1 MNQISDRLRGL
12 VQSDIRR
19 MSRECDRVNGINL
32 GQGICDLP
40 TIPELVEGACD
51 AIVANK
57 ATYSKFE
64 GIDLLRERIARKLAH
79 YNGLTVDPA
88 KEIVVTVGSSG
99 GFLTAAMATLNAGDE
114 VILFEPYYGYH
125 LNTLS
130 VLGFIPKF
138 VPLQAPDWSIDFD
151 ALRAAFTLKTRAIV
165 VCTPSNPSGKMFT
178 REELEKIGALCREFN
193 AWVFTDEIYEYIV
206 YDGREHVSMASI
218 PSCRDIT
225 ITISGFSK
233 TFSITGWRIGY
244 AVADPQVAGPIGL
257 MNDLFAICAPT
268 PLQWGVARAL
278 EVPDSYYRSATIAK
292 PRNRSSKMPGWLP
305 FRDPHFSFRMPARGC
320 CVSATRR
327 ISSHSKKPAS
337 GFGRSLLFE
346 FQVPIDELE
355 VELERRDF
363 PGAVLTAQLDVV
375 AADEQARS
383 RRRRLRA
390 SPAPSPFRKESGR
403 PRPQ

>member
-1 MNQISDRLRGL
+1 MTQISDRLRGL

-19 MSRECDRVNGINL
+19 MSRECERVDGVNL

-51 AIVANK
+51 AIRSNK

-64 GIDLLRERIARKLAH
+64 GIDLLRERIAHKVEH
-79 YNGLTVDPA
+79 YNGFKADPA

-125 LNTLS
+125 LNTLT
-130 VLGFIPKF
+130 VLGFVPKF
-138 VPLQAPDWSIDFD
+138 VPLVAPNWDIDFD
-151 ALRAAFTLKTRAIV
+151 TLRAAFSPKTKAIV

-178 REELEKIGALCREFN
+178 RQELEKIGALCREFG
-193 AWVFTDEIYEYIV
+193 AWIFTDEIYEYIV
-206 YDGREHVSMASI
+206 YDGRKHVSVASI

-244 AVADPQVAGPIGL
+244 AIADARVAGPIGL

-278 EVPDSYYRSATIAK
+278 EVPDQYYRNMAADYQKKRDMLASA
-292 PRNRSSKMPGWLP
+292 LE
-305 FRDPHFSFRMPARGC
+305 
-320 CVSATRR
+320 
-327 ISSHSKKPAS
+327 AS
-337 GFGRSLLFE
+337 GFRPSVPQGSYYMLATIPDEMEDDRAAANALLEEARVASVPGSAFFVSGAGKRMLRFCFAKDFDALEEGCKRIKE
-346 FQVPIDELE
+346 F
-355 VELERRDF
+355 R
-363 PGAVLTAQLDVV
+363 AV
-375 AADEQARS
+375 
-383 RRRRLRA
+383 RA
-390 SPAPSPFRKESGR
+390 
-403 PRPQ
+403 

>member
-1 MNQISDRLRGL
+1 MNQISERLRGL

-19 MSRECDRVNGINL
+19 MSRECERVGGINL

-51 AIVANK
+51 AIASNK

-64 GIDLLRERIARKLAH
+64 GIDVLRERIAKKLDR
-79 YNGLTVDPA
+79 YNGLKADPA

-99 GFLTAAMATLNAGDE
+99 GFLAAAMATLNAGDE

-130 VLGFIPKF
+130 VLGFVPKF
-138 VPLQAPDWSIDFD
+138 VQLHAPDWSIDFD
-151 ALRAAFTLKTRAIV
+151 ELRAAFTPRTRAVV

-178 REELEKIGALCREFN
+178 RSELEKIGAMCREFN

-206 YDGREHVSMASI
+206 YDGRKHVSIASI

-244 AVADPQVAGPIGL
+244 AVAEPRVAGPIGL

-278 EVPDSYYRSATIAK
+278 EVPDEYYRNLAADYQKKRDILAAALDDAGFKPSIPQGSYYMLAQIPDDFRNDREAAQSLLENARVASVPGSAFFVSDAGTRMLRFCFAK
-292 PRNRSSKMPGWLP
+292 DFDALEE
-305 FRDPHFSFRMPARGC
+305 AC
-320 CVSATRR
+320 RR
-327 ISSHSKKPAS
+327 IRA
-337 GFGRSLLFE
+337 FR
-346 FQVPIDELE
+346 
-355 VELERRDF
+355 
-363 PGAVLTAQLDVV
+363 TAN
-375 AADEQARS
+375 ARV
-383 RRRRLRA
+383 
-390 SPAPSPFRKESGR
+390 
-403 PRPQ
+403 

>member
-12 VQSDIRR
+12 VQSEIRR
-19 MSRECDRVNGINL
+19 MSRDCERVGGINL

-51 AIVANK
+51 AITANK

-64 GIDLLRERIARKLAH
+64 GIDLLRERIAGKIER
-79 YNGLTVDPA
+79 YNGFSVDPA

-99 GFLTAAMATLNAGDE
+99 GFLAAAMATLNAGDE

-125 LNTLS
+125 LNTLA
-130 VLGFIPKF
+130 VLGFVPKF

-151 ALRAAFTLKTRAIV
+151 ALRAAFTQKTKAIV

-206 YDGREHVSMASI
+206 YDGRKHVSMASI
-218 PSCRDIT
+218 PSCREIT

-233 TFSITGWRIGY
+233 TFSITGWRVGY
-244 AVADPQVAGPIGL
+244 AIASARVAGPIGL

-278 EVPDSYYRSATIAK
+278 EVPDSYYRNLAADYQKKRDMLATALDEAGFRPSIPEGSYYMLAQI
-292 PRNRSSKMPGWLP
+292 PEE
-305 FRDPHFSFRMPARGC
+305 FRDDREA
-320 CVSATRR
+320 AQ
-327 ISSHSKKPAS
+327 
-337 GFGRSLLFE
+337 SLLDNARVAS
-346 FQVPIDELE
+346 VPGTAFFVSEAGKKMLRFCFAKDFASLE
-355 VELERRDF
+355 E
-363 PGAVLTAQLDVV
+363 ACK
-375 AADEQARS
+375 
-383 RRRRLRA
+383 RLRA
-390 SPAPSPFRKESGR
+390 FRAAKV
-403 PRPQ
+403 